1 MYILNRSVEGRA
13 CEQLP
18 IMSVTQA
25 QTSEDIIRDWLG
37 MPVLGQPGHS
47 GFNVCELMIKVG

>member
-18 IMSVTQA
+18 IMSVIQV
-25 QTSEDIIRDWLG
+25 QTSEDIVPDWSG

-47 GFNVCELMIKVG
+47 ESVVCEL